1 MKEEWEKVQREAL
14 TGLEGTGAWE
24 APNWVRI
31 LSSSLHKTS
40 IPLPAGHVQV
50 DSDGHLKLK
59 VAKLSLS

>member
-31 LSSSLHKTS
+31 LNSSLQKTS
-40 IPLPAGHVQV
+40 IQLPAGHIQV
-50 DSDGHLKLK
+50 DSDRHLKLK